1 MIEIQEPAFPDSH
14 EKKVYQV
21 IVSRLDGARIS
32 DTEYRKTQFELIE
45 KGIGGFIL
53 FGGVREEI
61 KPFIAELQSLSR
73 IPLFIAADIERG
85 TGQQV
90 QGMTTFPSHMAFAA
104 AIDRRRQEDL
114 DLLYQ
119 SIEATAAEARDIG
132 INMPLIPV
140 LDVNRNPDNPII
152 CTRAFSDDPEL
163 TAWFGLK
170 YIRILEGKG
179 LLSCAKHFP
188 GHGDT
193 SIDSHIALPVIHDKR
208 DTLIHVDLLPFRRAI
223 QERVSGIMIGHLSVP
238 AFDSRPASLSRKIIT
253 GLLKEA
259 LGFTGLV
266 LTDALNMHALREF
279 GDVGLECLKAGADIL
294 LHPYNPDATAA
305 ELLLALEEKRL
316 NPGILEAAVKKIIEA
331 KACFDGGAPQ
341 KIDLQRHAVLSK
353 TISQKAIT
361 LIKNTQGI
369 LPLHDPSGVRIVFS
383 GESQHFDISP
393 LKDFF
398 SHSVDSNILL
408 IAIFTSV
415 AAWKG
420 SSGISDEDRLKLTGL
435 LSKAKRSIVV
445 SFGSP
450 YVLRYFRDADILIA
464 AYDPTGQA
472 QEAVINCLRG
482 VNPFTGLLPVHIPE
496 VSP

>member
-1 MIEIQEPAFPDSH
+1 MNEIHMSAFPDTH
-14 EKKVYQV
+14 EKEVYQV
-21 IVSRLDGARIS
+21 IISRLDGVRTS
-32 DTEYRKTQFELIE
+32 EPEYRQRQFELIE

-61 KPFIAELQSLSR
+61 KPFITELQSLSR

-90 QGMTTFPSHMAFAA
+90 QGMTFFPSQMAFAA
-104 AIDRRRQEDL
+104 AIDRIREEDI
-114 DLLYQ
+114 DLLRQ
-119 SIEATAAEARDIG
+119 AIEAIAAETRDIG

-140 LDVNRNPDNPII
+140 LDVNRDPDNPII

-163 TAWFGLK
+163 TGWFGSM
-170 YIRILEGKG
+170 YIKILEGKG
-179 LLSCAKHFP
+179 LISCAKHFP

-193 SIDSHIALPVIHDKR
+193 STDSHIALPVIRNKR
-208 DTLIHVDLLPFRRAI
+208 DDLISMDLSPFRRAI
-223 QERVSGIMIGHLSVP
+223 KERVSSIMIGHLSVP

-253 GLLKEA
+253 GLLKDA

-279 GDVGLECLKAGADIL
+279 GDVGLESLKAGADIL
-294 LHPYNPDATAA
+294 LHPDNPDATAA
-305 ELLLALEEKRL
+305 ELLSALEEKRL
-316 NPGILEAAVKKIIEA
+316 HPGVLEAAVKKIIEA
-331 KACFDGGAPQ
+331 KARLNDGAPLT
-341 KIDLQRHAVLSK
+341 IDFERHAVLSK

-361 LIKNTQGI
+361 LVKNTPGL
-369 LPLHDPSGVRIVFS
+369 LPLVDSGGVRVLFS
-383 GESQHFDISP
+383 EESRHLEISP

-408 IAIFTSV
+408 IALFTSV

-420 SSGISDEDRLKLTGL
+420 LSGISYEERLKLTGL
-435 LSKAKRSIVV
+435 LSRTKRSIVV

-450 YVLRYFRDADILIA
+450 YVLRYFEDADILIA
-464 AYDPTGQA
+464 SYDSTLQA

-482 VNPFTGLLPVHIPE
+482 VMPFTGRLPVHIPE

>member
-1 MIEIQEPAFPDSH
+1 MNGIQMPALPDTH
-14 EKKVYQV
+14 EKVAYQV
-21 IVSRLDGARIS
+21 IISRLDGALIS
-32 DTEYRKTQFELIE
+32 EPEYRQRQFELIE

-53 FGGVREEI
+53 FGGVREKI

-90 QGMTTFPSHMAFAA
+90 QGMTFFPSQMAFAA
-104 AIDRRRQEDL
+104 AIDRIQEKDL
-114 DLLYQ
+114 DLLSQ
-119 SIEATAAEARDIG
+119 AIEAIAAETSDIG

-163 TAWFGLK
+163 TGWFGSR
-170 YIRILEGKG
+170 YIKILEGKG
-179 LLSCAKHFP
+179 LMSCAKHFP

-193 SIDSHIALPVIHDKR
+193 STDSHIELPVIRNTR
-208 DTLIHVDLLPFRRAI
+208 DDLISVDLSPFRRAI
-223 QERVSGIMIGHLSVP
+223 EERVSSIMIGHLSVP

-253 GLLKEA
+253 GLLKDT

-294 LHPYNPDATAA
+294 LHPDNPDTTAA
-305 ELLLALEEKRL
+305 ELLSALEEKRL
-316 NPGILEAAVKKIIEA
+316 DPGILEAAVKKIIEA
-331 KACFDGGAPQ
+331 KAGLNDGAPLT
-341 KIDLQRHAVLSK
+341 IDFESNAVLSK

-361 LIKNTQGI
+361 LVKNTPGL
-369 LPLHDPSGVRIVFS
+369 LPLVDSGGVSVFFS
-383 GESQHFDISP
+383 EESRHFEISP
-393 LKDFF
+393 LKDFC
-398 SHSVDSNILL
+398 SDSDNSNILL
-408 IAIFTSV
+408 IALFTSV
-415 AAWKG
+415 SAWKG
-420 SSGISDEDRLKLTGL
+420 SSGISDEERQKLSTL
-435 LSKAKRSIVV
+435 ISKAKKSIVV

-450 YVLRYFRDADILIA
+450 YVLRYFNNADVLIA
-464 AYDPTGQA
+464 AYDSTVQA
-472 QEAVINCLRG
+472 QEAVINCLLG
-482 VNPFTGLLPVHIPE
+482 VTPFTGLLPVHIPE